1 MPMKVESNQGMVQAT
16 TRSLDDAGQAFQT
29 TAGGRR
35 ACMLSYSFYES
46 DNRVR
51 RYAETLARDGYQ
63 VDAVVLREDGQSRFD
78 VLNGVRVCRIQRR
91 VRDERGKFSY
101 LIKLLGF
108 FLNSSGFITKQH
120 AQNRYD
126 LIHVHSIPD
135 FEVFATLFAKMTGA
149 RIILDIHDIVPEFYA
164 SKFNVRHDSVV
175 FKALAWIEKA
185 SIAFSDHVIISNHIW
200 ENTIL
205 SRSAKK
211 DKCTTKLNYPDVSIF
226 YRRPRRR
233 KDGKF
238 IVMYPGTINWHQGLD
253 IAVKAFAQISG
264 QVPEAEFHIYGSG
277 PTRNEIQSLIS
288 DLRLQ
293 DRVFLRG
300 TLPSTQMAEVMA
312 NADLGIVPKRNDPFG
327 GDAFSTKILE
337 FMALGV
343 PVVVSATRIDRYYF
357 NDNIVRFFE
366 PENAQDLA
374 AAISEV
380 ARSQE
385 LRDRLTSNA
394 MNFVSDYTWD
404 KKEKEYLSLIDK
416 LVGQKAG

>member
-1 MPMKVESNQGMVQAT
+1 VQAT
-16 TRSLDDAGQAFQT
+16 TRAVESAEQAIRA
-29 TAGGRR
+29 TAEAKR

-51 RYAETLARDGYQ
+51 RYAETLARDGYI
-63 VDAVVLREDGQSRFD
+63 VDAVVLRDDGQSRFG
-78 VLNGVRVCRIQRR
+78 VLNGVNICRIQRR
-91 VRDERGKFSY
+91 VRDEKGKLSY
-101 LIKLLGF
+101 LIKLVGF
-108 FLNSSGFITKQH
+108 FLNSAGFITKQH
-120 AQNRYD
+120 LRNRYD

-135 FEVFATLFAKMTGA
+135 FEVFATLIAKMTGA
-149 RIILDIHDIVPEFYA
+149 RVILDIHDIVPEFYA
-164 SKFNVRHDSVV
+164 SKFNVSQDSMV

-185 SIAFSDHVIISNHIW
+185 SIAFADHVIISNHIW

-211 DKCTTKLNYPDVSIF
+211 EKCTTKLNYPDISIF
-226 YRRPRRR
+226 YRRPKR
-233 KDGKF
+233 KKDDKF

-253 IAVKAFAQISG
+253 IAVKAFAQING
-264 QVPEAEFHIYGSG
+264 RVPGAEFHIYGNG
-277 PTRNEIQSLIS
+277 PMRSEIERLIS
-288 DLRLQ
+288 ELGVG

-300 TLPSTQMAEVMA
+300 TLPSAQMADAMA
-312 NADLGIVPKRNDPFG
+312 NADLGVVPKRNDSFG

-374 AAISEV
+374 AAILE
-380 ARSQE
+380 AAGSQE
-385 LRDRLTSNA
+385 LRDRLASNA
-394 MNFVSDYTWD
+394 MDFVSDYTWD
-404 KKEKEYLSLIDK
+404 KKEKEYLSLIDR